1 MLQSGMDHFS
11 FSDLTAQLPQRQGP
25 SWMPVWCLAGV
36 LSASVVHAGGPP
48 AGLLVQFRPGV
59 VDTEVDVAP
68 LAARD
73 TPQAQR
79 ERALARWQRQHALA
93 LRHFDKV
100 AADAG
105 VAFAAVGS
113 AGSLLRVDLPLG
125 SGATTAEYAARRL
138 RLHPDVA
145 AVVPNERLRR
155 AALLPTDPQFAQ
167 QWHLQPPSAY
177 AGAINATTGW
187 VRSTGATA
195 PVNVAVVDTGV
206 RFDHPDLSGKLLT
219 GYDFVSEVDYAN
231 DGNGRDAD
239 ATDPGDWVTA
249 GEASQPNFQGCE
261 PEDSSWHGT
270 AIAGVIAAGAN
281 NALGGVGVHWGA
293 RVVPVRVAGK
303 CGAVLSDLLDGVRWA
318 AGLPVAGVPVNP
330 NPAKIINL
338 SYGGDGPCNAAYQ
351 AAIDDATAAG
361 ALVVAAAG
369 NAGAPVTRPA
379 DCRGVLAVTAVRGDG
394 AKGQLWQLWPC
405 CGLGSTGW
413 VGVGWCGRW
422 HLHHVKH
429 GAAEPHYL
437 QLWAHGGHQ
446 FFGTVGRWCG
456 RIGAVHSAS
465 VVRRGGVFVVG
476 RPCSATHT
484 AGQSGH
490 LQCPIYQSRCLQLH
504 HPNLW
509 QWAFRCGPG
518 AGCCAGCDSPRASD
532 TNDACYAVHARWRR
546 CPWRPVGS
554 WVVAVVVGCAPQP
567 DQEQAC
573 SVLPLRTSA
582 GMSSIKRLK
591 RACRASVASG
601 SLKV

>member
-1 MLQSGMDHFS
+1 MLQSGMDRFS
-11 FSDLTAQLPQRQGP
+11 FSDLTAQLLQREGP
-25 SWMPVWCLAGV
+25 RWMPVWCLAGV

-68 LAARD
+68 LGARD

-79 ERALARWQRQHALA
+79 ERAQARWQRQHALA

-105 VAFAAVGS
+105 VAVAAVGS
-113 AGSLLRVDLPLG
+113 AGSSLRVDLPLG
-125 SGATTAEYAARRL
+125 SDAATAERAARRL

-155 AALLPTDPQFAQ
+155 AAVLPTDPQFAQ

-177 AGAINATTGW
+177 AGSINATTGW
-187 VRSTGATA
+187 MRTTGANV
-195 PVNVAVVDTGV
+195 PVTVAVVDTGV

-249 GEASQPNFQGCE
+249 GEASQPTFQGCE

-318 AGLPVAGVPVNP
+318 AGLPVAGAPVNP

-351 AAIDDATAAG
+351 STVDAVTAAG
-361 ALVVAAAG
+361 ALLVVAAG
-369 NAGAPVTRPA
+369 NAGAQVTRPA

-394 AKGQLWQLWPC
+394 AKASYGSYGPNVGIAAAGGSGLSGIDGGLLTTVDSGRRSPVSSTYDSVAGTSFSAPLVAGVAGLVLSVNGALSMDAVKSMLMKAVRPHVTHANLPVCNPQATSQGTCNCTDQTCGSGLLDVDLALAAAQSSLPTVPVTPPVPTTPSNPTTPSSEGGGGAMGGLW
-405 CGLGSTGW
+405 
-413 VGVGWCGRW
+413 
-422 HLHHVKH
+422 
-429 GAAEPHYL
+429 GAAL
-437 QLWAHGGHQ
+437 WLWLWA
-446 FFGTVGRWCG
+446 
-456 RIGAVHSAS
+456 
-465 VVRRGGVFVVG
+465 VRRSQI
-476 RPCSATHT
+476 RSKPAAS
-484 AGQSGH
+484 
-490 LQCPIYQSRCLQLH
+490 CP
-504 HPNLW
+504 
-509 QWAFRCGPG
+509 
-518 AGCCAGCDSPRASD
+518 
-532 TNDACYAVHARWRR
+532 
-546 CPWRPVGS
+546 
-554 WVVAVVVGCAPQP
+554 
-567 DQEQAC
+567 
-573 SVLPLRTSA
+573 
-582 GMSSIKRLK
+582 
-591 RACRASVASG
+591 
-601 SLKV
+601 

>member
-113 AGSLLRVDLPLG
+113 AGSSLRVDLPLG

-394 AKGQLWQLWPC
+394 AKASYGSYGPAVGLAAPGGSGSGGADDGIYTTLNTGRRSPTTSSYGPMVGTSFSAPLAAGVAALVLSIQPGLSGAAVSSLLVGHVRPHTRQANLATCSAQSISQGACNCTTQTCGSGLLDVDLALAAAQGAIPPAPVTPTTPVTPSTQGGGGALGVLW
-405 CGLGSTGW
+405 
-413 VGVGWCGRW
+413 GVGLWLW
-422 HLHHVKH
+422 
-429 GAAEPHYL
+429 
-437 QLWAHGGHQ
+437 LWA
-446 FFGTVGRWCG
+446 
-456 RIGAVHSAS
+456 
-465 VVRRGGVFVVG
+465 VRRSQI
-476 RPCSATHT
+476 RSKPAAS
-484 AGQSGH
+484 
-490 LQCPIYQSRCLQLH
+490 CL
-504 HPNLW
+504 
-509 QWAFRCGPG
+509 
-518 AGCCAGCDSPRASD
+518 
-532 TNDACYAVHARWRR
+532 
-546 CPWRPVGS
+546 
-554 WVVAVVVGCAPQP
+554 
-567 DQEQAC
+567 
-573 SVLPLRTSA
+573 
-582 GMSSIKRLK
+582 
-591 RACRASVASG
+591 
-601 SLKV
+601 